1 MVAPEVV
8 VKNIVPT
15 LELGQSRVVLG
26 EWLRDIHGQLGDLF
40 WVRLWPHDW
49 SWIKFLDLKIHFWS
63 LWT

>member
-26 EWLRDIHGQLGDLF
+26 EWLKDIHGQPDDLCGC
-40 WVRLWPHDW
+40 VYGHTTG
-49 SWIKFLDLKIHFWS
+49 HG
-63 LWT
+63 